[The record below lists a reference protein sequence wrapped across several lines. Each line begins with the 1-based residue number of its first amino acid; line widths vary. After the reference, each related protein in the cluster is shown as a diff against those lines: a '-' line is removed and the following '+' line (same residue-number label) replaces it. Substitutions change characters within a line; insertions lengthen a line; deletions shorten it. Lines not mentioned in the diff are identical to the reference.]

1 MKILSEFIHSVALE
15 RSIRAGVVL
24 EQPADVLEVVF
35 GVENEDYCVIW
46 PDERELA
53 EARDLADG
61 DQLERGAGQPIQ
73 GSVRLHLP
81 AGAYRAACY
90 DPQTGLYSPG
100 IRVESGPD
108 GVSLP
113 LPEFVHDLVV
123 RLVRTR

>member
-1 MKILSEFIHSVALE
+1 MCRCA
-15 RSIRAGVVL
+15 SIVPGVVL

-35 GVENEDYCVIW
+35 GVENEDYCVYLA
-46 PDERELA
+46 DERELA

-90 DPQTGLYSPG
+90 DPKPGCIPG